1 MNFDVPV
8 ILLKRLVILP
18 NQEIKIEL
26 NNIVSL
32 KAIKDASINYK
43 GEILVVAP
51 MDEFE
56 EEPGVADLPK
66 VGVIARIKNKIDI
79 DDSVQ
84 VKLKGIKRVAVNKYY
99 NKENSDIL
107 YSDVM
112 YIDLPSLVKYE

>member
-99 NKENSDIL
+99 NK
-107 YSDVM
+107 
-112 YIDLPSLVKYE
+112 